1 MTIPQRLH
9 VHMNVAD
16 LDKSIAYYTKL
27 FGTAPTREKPSYAQW
42 RLESPSVNFAISKG
56 MADGKAGISHLGIQV
71 GDNEQLE
78 MVNGRLTDADHE
90 SVEDKR
96 QPPAV
101 MPNSDKYWSL
111 DPSGI
116 AWELFH
122 THEDLDE
129 FGDAAMPLET
139 EKQTQA
145 TGGCC

>member
-16 LDKSIAYYTKL
+16 LETSIAYYTKL

-56 MADGKAGISHLGIQV
+56 MADGQAGISHLGIQV
-71 GDNEQLE
+71 GDNDELE
-78 MVNGRLTDADHE
+78 MVNGRLTDADHQ
-90 SVEDKR
+90 SVEDKD
-96 QPPAV
+96 ATCCYAK
-101 MPNSDKYWSL
+101 SDKYWSL

-129 FGDAAMPLET
+129 FGDATMPLET
-139 EKQTQA
+139 EKQKGA
-145 TGGCC
+145 SGGCC